1 MELKLINMLPKD
13 IIMNHILPFTY
24 NTQPKYLCKDIKS
37 YRYTYFKLIDIYNFI
52 LTNSNNVYH
61 YDLLD
66 YIGIDISIEERLI
79 YDIIY
84 FIKNDMDNNN
94 KYYSNESN
102 ITFNKIKSI
111 IKQHKS
117 CLNTE
122 QINDILISNYDNEED
137 INININNYFVIMRRI
152 WGACPPTSRI
162 KYILKWIK
170 IGNDIPLW
178 PPIY

>member
-1 MELKLINMLPKD
+1 MKVRTKRKREKNLKSKKSELINLKQ
-13 IIMNHILPFTY
+13 FA
-24 NTQPKYLCKDIKS
+24 
-37 YRYTYFKLIDIYNFI
+37 
-52 LTNSNNVYH
+52 
-61 YDLLD
+61 
-66 YIGIDISIEERLI
+66 
-79 YDIIY
+79 
-84 FIKNDMDNNN
+84 N